1 MGWISGIDQWE
12 KTLQLLLMWQQRCA
26 HQSVLRG
33 RKIALLGLSGWS
45 LCAALPPGQS
55 STCSTCSAAKCFS
68 LSWECRGRK
77 LVSHT
82 LNIFFFI
89 KKEKKEINTPSF
101 PLSLSLLKAPRSL
114 KDWIS
119 RIYEKNNII
128 RGSLWK
134 TLFQWALC
142 LFLNNTFESHVL
154 SYNYKKNITWYSTRY
169 VSFDY
174 ASRERHGIQREYKG
188 RMMAVYQLI
197 NLHLSTVNLSSLCC
211 QSRTSL
217 AVIAEI
223 WNHGFEIHLY
233 IHIFLWPVLVYCFS
247 GCSVSHQHGTWHLR
261 INIFPLLCSLC
272 SYQRFLNH
280 HLFTSNYQG
289 KCKKPSGNSKGNKWL
304 CVTCYNSGL

>member
-1 MGWISGIDQWE
+1 MGE
-12 KTLQLLLMWQQRCA
+12 LVLLMWQQRCA

-45 LCAALPPGQS
+45 LCAALPPGQT
-55 STCSTCSAAKCFS
+55 STWSTCSAAKCFS
-68 LSWECRGRK
+68 LSWGCRGRK

-89 KKEKKEINTPSF
+89 KKEKKTNTPSF

-174 ASRERHGIQREYKG
+174 ASRERHGIQSENKG
-188 RMMAVYQLI
+188 RMMAVYRLI
-197 NLHLSTVNLSSLCC
+197 NLHLSTVNLSPLCC
-211 QSRTSL
+211 QSCTSL

-223 WNHGFEIHLY
+223 WKSQLWDPFVHSRISIACMGLLLQCLQCLPSAWDLAFED
-233 IHIFLWPVLVYCFS
+233 
-247 GCSVSHQHGTWHLR
+247 QH
-261 INIFPLLCSLC
+261 FPLLCSLC
-272 SYQRFLNH
+272 AYQHSLNH

-289 KCKKPSGNSKGNKWL
+289 KCKKPSGNSKGNKWF